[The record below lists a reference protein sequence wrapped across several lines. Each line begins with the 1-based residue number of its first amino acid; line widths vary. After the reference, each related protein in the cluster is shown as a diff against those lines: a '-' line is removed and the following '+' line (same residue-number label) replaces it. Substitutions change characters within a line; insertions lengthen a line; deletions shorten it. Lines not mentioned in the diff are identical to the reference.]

1 MHNGNEIF
9 DYGYMNSMESPR
21 EKRPNKITFKHGSV
35 FFDKDV
41 LQSMIDNNFEFQHSA
56 QDSIFKNKEILMR
69 RIQPDKDIKDK
80 DYVKQIEMMESIM
93 YALRGQT
100 TREKI

>member
-1 MHNGNEIF
+1 
-9 DYGYMNSMESPR
+9 
-21 EKRPNKITFKHGSV
+21 
-35 FFDKDV
+35 
-41 LQSMIDNNFEFQHSA
+41 MIDNNFEFQHSA